1 MLELRWENIFIDTHA
16 HLQSRRFDKDR
27 DLVIKRAKKE
37 KVTNIVNVGFD
48 IDNCYKAIELA
59 QNYKGLYASIG
70 IHPHNSN
77 QLTAETLKIF
87 KKLLK
92 NPKVVAIGEIGLDY
106 YRNLSPQETQKQAF
120 ETQLSLA
127 VDQNLPVIIHNRKAD
142 DDILKIISKFKKNI
156 KGIMHCFSSDIPFSK
171 KSIDLG
177 FLISFAGNLTY
188 PKANNLHETAK
199 SVDLKSML
207 IETDSPWLTPQSMR
221 GKRNESS
228 YLPYIAQK
236 IGDLKHTTVKEVAQ
250 LTSENAKKIFN
261 IP

>member
-1 MLELRWENIFIDTHA
+1 
-16 HLQSRRFDKDR
+16 
-27 DLVIKRAKKE
+27 
-37 KVTNIVNVGFD
+37 
-48 IDNCYKAIELA
+48 
-59 QNYKGLYASIG
+59 
-70 IHPHNSN
+70 
-77 QLTAETLKIF
+77 
-87 KKLLK
+87 
-92 NPKVVAIGEIGLDY
+92 
-106 YRNLSPQETQKQAF
+106 
-120 ETQLSLA
+120 
-127 VDQNLPVIIHNRKAD
+127 
-142 DDILKIISKFKKNI
+142 
-156 KGIMHCFSSDIPFSK
+156 MHCFSSDIPFSK

-250 LTSENAKKIFN
+250 LTSENAKKIFD